1 MTHWKAAPR
10 KEFHIFLLLFHQSHS
25 KAGSSCHSH
34 APCTT
39 TFDSE
44 RVMWWWTSYIDGNR
58 RRPILFPVTW
68 RTLKRR
74 SLCCILCRRQCVVC
88 GSVLLGHCLQERR
101 ARLWPWWRL
110 CEGSCRAETF
120 SGPGWGKGCV
130 AVRVWQRHKIK
141 TQGILETWRHV
152 AEPLADKEPADN
164 VKHIEPS
171 SGIRAHF
178 LAQLSIQLCQVEKL
192 SCGHMPA
199 NLPCRTNGK

>member
-1 MTHWKAAPR
+1 M
-10 KEFHIFLLLFHQSHS
+10 
-25 KAGSSCHSH
+25 
-34 APCTT
+34 
-39 TFDSE
+39 
-44 RVMWWWTSYIDGNR
+44 
-58 RRPILFPVTW
+58 
-68 RTLKRR
+68 
-74 SLCCILCRRQCVVC
+74 
-88 GSVLLGHCLQERR
+88 LLGHCLQGRR

-141 TQGILETWRHV
+141 TQGILETWRRV

-199 NLPCRTNGK
+199 NLPCRTNGKQDSVFIRLLSRHLGEFFFSLNRGIPVWSCTWC